1 MAGAAA
7 AAALASAALAGW
19 ASARSEAGLDALLA
33 YANRMAA
40 GDLTQLLSDVRGNAA
55 VRRLAR
61 ALTQTCVNV
70 RSMVRDARTEVDGM
84 SVSTHEIAA
93 GNHDL
98 SSRTESQASSLQQTA
113 ATMEQITGT
122 VRQTAGT
129 AERAKEIAARARGI
143 ARGSSEAV
151 ATVSRSML
159 DIQDAS
165 NRISEIIRTID
176 SIAFQTNIL
185 ALNAAVEAARAGE
198 QGKGFAVVASE
209 VRALAQRSGHAAREI
224 ATLIQDSMQ
233 KVEAGTRSTQGA
245 QASMSEALQAVE
257 QVDTLIEEIHGGAS
271 EQLTGISQINSAI
284 AQLDS
289 ITQQN
294 AAMVEQLAAS
304 STGLEARMHTVT
316 SAVRVFRLDGD
327 DAQPAPDAVALRRA
341 AAHRATP
348 HRRPTLP
355 RSPDAAWQW
364 RAPCASG
371 SSAGCGPPPGRS
383 PASQLRSRIGITG
396 LGSHG
401 KPVACNLCNREG
413 SMSPV
418 ITSAGSATTRPPHRG
433 DDGDAVAAVAQPQV
447 GEHAAVQRRLA
458 GVAPTCS
465 SSCAGRRQRGG
476 PSAAAARR
484 GCRARRRRH
493 PPRRSAASRLPHRA
507 GPHRRR
513 LDGAA
518 AGRLRGSSTLTRVP
532 RPAPSRLTRCPSSCA
547 NRCTMASPSPRPLLR
562 SRSLFCAW

>member
-1 MAGAAA
+1 MRVNHPVSQREFPFPTGETLVSTTDLKGRITHCNPAFVHLSGYAAGELMGQPHNLIRHPDMPEEAFRDLWATIETGLPWTGLVKNRRKDGDHYWVLANVTPLMRDGRPVAYLSVRTEPARAQVEAAEALYATMRDEARAGRLVHVLRGGDVVDGRWPARLARALRPGTHGAFAIGAAVMVGGGVALGGALGGSGWPVMAGAAA

-341 AAHRATP
+341 ARTSRHAAPAT
-348 HRRPTLP
+348 
-355 RSPDAAWQW
+355 DA
-364 RAPCASG
+364 
-371 SSAGCGPPPGRS
+371 
-383 PASQLRSRIGITG
+383 
-396 LGSHG
+396 
-401 KPVACNLCNREG
+401 
-413 SMSPV
+413 
-418 ITSAGSATTRPPHRG
+418 
-433 DDGDAVAAVAQPQV
+433 AAVA
-447 GEHAAVQRRLA
+447 
-458 GVAPTCS
+458 
-465 SSCAGRRQRGG
+465 
-476 PSAAAARR
+476 
-484 GCRARRRRH
+484 
-493 PPRRSAASRLPHRA
+493 
-507 GPHRRR
+507 
-513 LDGAA
+513 
-518 AGRLRGSSTLTRVP
+518 
-532 RPAPSRLTRCPSSCA
+532 
-547 NRCTMASPSPRPLLR
+547 
-562 SRSLFCAW
+562 